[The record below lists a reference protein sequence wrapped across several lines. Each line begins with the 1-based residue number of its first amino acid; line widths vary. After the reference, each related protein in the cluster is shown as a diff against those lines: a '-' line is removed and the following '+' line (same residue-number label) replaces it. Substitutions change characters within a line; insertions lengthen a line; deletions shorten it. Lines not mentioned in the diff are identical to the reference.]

1 MHLETEALL
10 MFAARREHLAQ
21 VIVPALARGD
31 WVISDRFTDATFAYQ
46 GGGRGMSLDKL
57 SQLEHWV
64 HGDLQPDLTLLFDV
78 PLEVARE
85 RLQKTR
91 DLDKFEQEQDDFFIR
106 VRQVYLQRASQFPQ
120 RIRVIDSTRPI
131 DAIAHELQQVA
142 ASLCSE

>member
-1 MHLETEALL
+1 
-10 MFAARREHLAQ
+10 
-21 VIVPALARGD
+21 
-31 WVISDRFTDATFAYQ
+31 
-46 GGGRGMSLDKL
+46 MSLDKL

-91 DLDKFEQEQDDFFIR
+91 DLDKFEQEHDDFFIR
-106 VRQVYLQRASQFPQ
+106 VRQVYLQRTSQFPQ

-142 ASLCSE
+142 ASLCSK